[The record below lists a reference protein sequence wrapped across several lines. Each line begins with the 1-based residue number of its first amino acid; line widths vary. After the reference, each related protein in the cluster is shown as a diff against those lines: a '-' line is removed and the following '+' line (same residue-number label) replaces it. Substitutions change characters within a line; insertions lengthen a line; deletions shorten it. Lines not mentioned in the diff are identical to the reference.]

1 MKSTLDSNR
10 PIYLQ
15 IKEAIEEDILNGRL
29 APEEQI
35 PSNSQL
41 VSHYNINPVTVMKGI
56 NLLVDEGI
64 IYKKRGLGMYVSSNA
79 PEKLKKRFLQTF
91 FQEQIEPLTSLAKP
105 LGFTL
110 QEIHQMIDSA
120 WKGEKND

>member
-1 MKSTLDSNR
+1 MKSTLDNNR

-15 IKEAIEEDILNGRL
+15 IKEAIEEDILNGSL
-29 APEEQI
+29 ATDQQI

-41 VSHYNINPVTVMKGI
+41 VSYYNINPVTVLKGI

-64 IYKKRGLGMYVSSNA
+64 IYKKRGLGMYVSPDA
-79 PEKLKKRFLQTF
+79 PEKLKKRFSQTF
-91 FQEQIEPLTSLAKP
+91 YKEQIEPLTALAKP
-105 LGFTL
+105 LGFSIE
-110 QEIHQMIDSA
+110 EIHKMIDTA

>member
-1 MKSTLDSNR
+1 
-10 PIYLQ
+10 
-15 IKEAIEEDILNGRL
+15 
-29 APEEQI
+29 
-35 PSNSQL
+35 
-41 VSHYNINPVTVMKGI
+41 
-56 NLLVDEGI
+56 
-64 IYKKRGLGMYVSSNA
+64 MYVSPDA

-110 QEIHQMIDSA
+110 REIHEMIDSA